1 MQYNGDLPKNQS
13 HHKNCVG
20 NAVKTFRA
28 MSELWEN
35 QGGDHLCLVAKE
47 NVCGSTKES
56 PEQVF
61 SEQVGEVEA
70 KSEEFRAQSIVLNVL
85 ILIWFSKCRIPLREV
100 EELDTSVE
108 QGNTDEYSQAGNEG

>member
-1 MQYNGDLPKNQS
+1 MHIPLVIVELSELVGNEELSPSVCARVAFVSLLWDFVVNHIDVSRNLIPDMQYNGDLPKNQS

-56 PEQVF
+56 PEKIF
-61 SEQVGEVEA
+61 SE
-70 KSEEFRAQSIVLNVL
+70 
-85 ILIWFSKCRIPLREV
+85 
-100 EELDTSVE
+100 
-108 QGNTDEYSQAGNEG
+108 